1 MPASVLKKFADDEGP
16 MLSGLIA
23 YRAFLSLFPLLL
35 LLTAA
40 LGFVLAGDPKL
51 QEEAVDSVLAQFPVI
66 GEEVRRASLEGS
78 GVALAIGIAGSIW
91 AGFGVVVAAERAL
104 DRIWAVPRHDRPD
117 FFMSRLRALGLLA
130 VLGTLTIASTV
141 ASGLVGGGVPLL
153 GTVGSLA
160 FSLAVNLVV
169 FGTVFTTL
177 GVRGASLSRLL
188 PGIVLAAVC
197 WTLLQL
203 LGGYLVATQVRN
215 AAPTYGTFAVVIGLL
230 VWLQI
235 GAVIFVLSAELNVVR
250 ARSLWPRSL
259 FGASRREDQRVFGA
273 LAKAEAREEDQR
285 IEVEF
290 APVGNQGA
298 DLAPA
303 PDEQRDRNQQDREQG
318 PSDQQRL

>member
-1 MPASVLKKFADDEGP
+1 MPVSVLKKFSDDEGAT
-16 MLSGLIA
+16 LSGMIA

-40 LGFVLAGDPKL
+40 LGFVLADDPKL
-51 QEEAVDSVLAQFPVI
+51 REEAVDSVLAQFPVI

-78 GVALAIGIAGSIW
+78 GVALAIGIAGSLW

-104 DRIWAVPRHDRPD
+104 DRVWAVPHRDRPD
-117 FFMSRLRALGLLA
+117 FFMSRLRALALLA

-169 FGTVFTTL
+169 FGTVFATL
-177 GVRGASLSRLL
+177 GARDVSFARLL
-188 PGIVLAAVC
+188 PGVVLAAVC

-235 GAVIFVLSAELNVVR
+235 GAVVFVLSAELNVVR

-259 FGASRREDQRVFGA
+259 FGASRHEDQRVFGA
-273 LAKAEAREEDQR
+273 LARAQARDEHQR
-285 IEVEF
+285 IEVDF
-290 APVGNQGA
+290 SSAPESKADRGEDRVG
-298 DLAPA
+298 
-303 PDEQRDRNQQDREQG
+303 
-318 PSDQQRL
+318 